1 MCSRTRKR
9 RRRRKNRRF
18 YVLKR
23 MLTIIT
29 IAMSLVAII
38 ISINA
43 LSEKHLIDEPNTPSN
58 TQDQNTNSNNT
69 QSQNR
74 SKVSPSRHFS
84 KSIVE
89 EVTIQDGQDEELPQ
103 IYEGEFELPL
113 QGATAYSLVNTNL
126 YDESGAVAKVINAG
140 DSLQIVREED
150 SNLIVKTE
158 DGVIASISSDKCML
172 NLPDVIPSIIYMD
185 TNSVSSVMRSSGY
198 SIPNITGEALYN
210 VEQYN
215 NRLGRTEFN
224 MPIMFQTAKKVMAVQ
239 KSALADGYSLCIVE
253 TYRPLETQK
262 KISSNLGSL
271 AASNSEVY
279 NGIEN
284 KNWSKSWF
292 IAQSISNHQRGYAM
306 DVTLVKVN
314 ETEICTSGNY
324 AYVNV
329 SEYSE
334 VQMPTQIHE
343 LSSQSI
349 ALEYGVK
356 SSSATAWLE
365 VPLAGSMNDVAIQ
378 LQNYCTSAGF
388 TPLAS
393 EWWHFNDLD
402 AKNSSSGSLSDG
414 NYFLQTNLSVIP

>member
-140 DSLQIVREED
+140 DSLLLLRFED
-150 SNLIVKTE
+150 CL
-158 DGVIASISSDKCML
+158 L
-172 NLPDVIPSIIYMD
+172 
-185 TNSVSSVMRSSGY
+185 R
-198 SIPNITGEALYN
+198 
-210 VEQYN
+210 
-215 NRLGRTEFN
+215 
-224 MPIMFQTAKKVMAVQ
+224 
-239 KSALADGYSLCIVE
+239 
-253 TYRPLETQK
+253 
-262 KISSNLGSL
+262 
-271 AASNSEVY
+271 
-279 NGIEN
+279 
-284 KNWSKSWF
+284 
-292 IAQSISNHQRGYAM
+292 
-306 DVTLVKVN
+306 
-314 ETEICTSGNY
+314 
-324 AYVNV
+324 
-329 SEYSE
+329 
-334 VQMPTQIHE
+334 
-343 LSSQSI
+343 
-349 ALEYGVK
+349 
-356 SSSATAWLE
+356 
-365 VPLAGSMNDVAIQ
+365 
-378 LQNYCTSAGF
+378 
-388 TPLAS
+388 
-393 EWWHFNDLD
+393 
-402 AKNSSSGSLSDG
+402 
-414 NYFLQTNLSVIP
+414 